1 MITVPYF
8 FSDNAIFQS
17 SSVLTLNGKCE
28 PDANV
33 LLKIVDK
40 DNTVLFSSVDVSNAY
55 GAFSLTVKT
64 PAPSFDEYTVVLEC
78 GAEKKIISNVL
89 FGEVWLASGQSNM
102 ELQNSQI
109 LGHED
114 LFKEVKDKKIR
125 VYHVEYPAEG
135 GAFAFPEEPDSSTR
149 GFWVGSYDSDALMNV
164 SAIGLK
170 FANDLYDELNAKED
184 VPRSLSECIMGRN
197 RDYNVALTR
206 IHRQGRNCQR
216 KIQKIRHISRA

>member
-40 DNTVLFSSVDVSNAY
+40 DNTVLFSSVDVANAY

-78 GAEKKIISNVL
+78 GAEKKSISNVL

-109 LGHED
+109 LGH
-114 LFKEVKDKKIR
+114 
-125 VYHVEYPAEG
+125 
-135 GAFAFPEEPDSSTR
+135 
-149 GFWVGSYDSDALMNV
+149 
-164 SAIGLK
+164 
-170 FANDLYDELNAKED
+170 
-184 VPRSLSECIMGRN
+184 
-197 RDYNVALTR
+197 
-206 IHRQGRNCQR
+206 
-216 KIQKIRHISRA
+216 